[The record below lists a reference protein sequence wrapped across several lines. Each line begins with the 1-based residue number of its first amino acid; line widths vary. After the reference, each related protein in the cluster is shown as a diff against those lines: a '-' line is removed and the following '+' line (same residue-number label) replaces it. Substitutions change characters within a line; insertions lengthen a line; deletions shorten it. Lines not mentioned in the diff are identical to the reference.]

1 MSDKDAKA
9 DKKQINE
16 IKAYRRGRKFAL
28 QAIYQ
33 WQVNGGFYDQ
43 LEVQFKTSNSYQKY
57 VDWDLFETLVKGV
70 MQTKDE
76 LDNLFI
82 KLLPADISD
91 VNPIELAVLR
101 LGCYELKHC
110 PDTPFKVV
118 ISEYVDLAHEFGAQ
132 LGEKFV
138 NSILDKVAKEL
149 NKTSK

>member
-1 MSDKDAKA
+1 M
-9 DKKQINE
+9 
-16 IKAYRRGRKFAL
+16 
-28 QAIYQ
+28 QAIIIGR
-33 WQVNGGFYDQ
+33 NGGVYDQ

-70 MQTKDE
+70 MQTKDD
-76 LDNLFI
+76 LDNIFI

-101 LGCYELKHC
+101 LGCYELKYC

-138 NSILDKVAKEL
+138 NSVLDKGEGFIIMTIRDDYCFIIL
-149 NKTSK
+149 LS